1 MKMKE
6 RIESMAWTLA
16 ALAVGISIGA
26 FLWLIVSVAV
36 IMFG

>member
-16 ALAVGISIGA
+16 ALSVGIGIGA
-26 FLWLIVSVAV
+26 FLWLITSVAI